1 MSGVTLSS
9 AVRSNLL
16 SLQGTADLMAQT
28 QERLATG
35 LKVNSA
41 LDNPTNFFNASA
53 LNSRANDLGRLLDG
67 VSNATQTLEA
77 ADNGIEAITKL
88 VESAQATARQAQQ
101 TSATVET
108 TTAAS
113 AGTATGTGFSA
124 VDMSGVTTGSG
135 GTLIGGST
143 GTVDFS
149 AANSVS
155 FTVDDGSGAQTITLD
170 AAAVTQWDA
179 NPANTDI
186 ADAANVTDAE
196 LAGLLQQELDD
207 AGLAVTA
214 TVDSGAIRLT
224 TDANGGTLTIGAV
237 SGTQAGNTGFNDAGF
252 ASQSNTGTPD
262 VSDDSFSFSL
272 DIDNDGAQTITID
285 DAALDQYDAANP
297 GSTIADRSAITATE
311 LAAVINQ
318 EIGDA
323 SFGTGISATA
333 SVTDSG
339 QIQIASG
346 STGTSSEIEI
356 ASFNASGLSGGTVG
370 LANGVNAG
378 AAESTT
384 ETVNPERA
392 EFISQYNEIVGQIDE
407 LAEDA
412 GFNGVNLL
420 NGDDLTVT
428 FNEDG
433 SSTLDIT
440 GVSFDSAGLG
450 LSSLGTTAFDTDSS
464 IDTVLGNLDTAI
476 SSLRSQASEFGSNL
490 SIVETRE
497 DFTKSMINTLETG
510 AANLTLADTNE
521 EGANLLALQTRQ
533 SLSSTSLSLAS
544 QADQN
549 VLRLL

>member
-170 AAAVTQWDA
+170 AAAVTQWNA
-179 NPANTDI
+179 NVANTDI
-186 ADAANVTDAE
+186 VDDANVTDAE

-214 TVDSGAIRLT
+214 TVDTGAIRLT

-384 ETVNPERA
+384 ESVNPERA